1 MTAHEILSK
10 LPDLN
15 ILVLGDICL
24 DRWTY
29 YDPTTSEPSRETGLP
44 RIGVVKVESTAGA
57 SGTIA
62 NNLSDLGVGRVA
74 LLGVVGEDAH
84 GDELFRCLA
93 KRDIGV
99 DLVLHS
105 GGVQTFTYVKH
116 INLESGIE
124 DLPRVDYINTRPLP
138 AFLDAQIVQNVD
150 AFAHLFDAVI
160 VCDQA
165 ETNAGGV
172 ITANVRAA
180 LARFASAHPD
190 KVLWVD
196 SRSRAEHFRNVYL
209 KPNEQEARDA
219 SIRLL
224 AKDDPAAFA
233 RTLELRALV
242 VTHGERGVHC
252 YPSHAPARHIPAP
265 PVDNIVDI
273 CGAGDSFSAGA
284 VGALATGAPLEDALV
299 FGGLVASITITKK
312 GTGTAHPEE
321 VRASARRHGVLV

>member
-1 MTAHEILSK
+1 MTAHDILNK
-10 LPDLN
+10 LPERN
-15 ILVLGDICL
+15 ILVIGDICL
-24 DRWTY
+24 DRWSY
-29 YDPTTSEPSRETGLP
+29 YDPAASEPSRETGLN
-44 RIGVVKVESTAGA
+44 RVGVTRVDSTAGA
-57 SGTIA
+57 CGTIA
-62 NNLSDLGVGRVA
+62 NNLSDLGVGRVS
-74 LLGVVGEDAH
+74 LLGVIGEDAH

-99 DLVLHS
+99 DLVIHS
-105 GGVQTFTYVKH
+105 SGVQTFTYVKH
-116 INLESGIE
+116 INGDTGVE
-124 DLPRVDYINTRPLP
+124 DLPRVDYINTKPLP
-138 AFLDAQIVQNVD
+138 AFLEAQLVQNVD

-180 LARFASAHPD
+180 LARFASAHPN

-209 KPNEQEARDA
+209 KPNEQEAREA
-219 SIRLL
+219 SLRLL
-224 AKDDPAAFA
+224 GKDDPAALA

-242 VTHGERGVHC
+242 VTKGEKGVTA
-252 YPSHAPARHIPAP
+252 YEQSQTSEVPAP
-265 PVDNIVDI
+265 PAEKVVDI

-284 VGALATGAPLEDALV
+284 VSALSSGATLEESLQFAN
-299 FGGLVASITITKK
+299 LVASITITKR

-321 VRASARRHGVLV
+321 VRAAARRHSVLV

>member
-1 MTAHEILSK
+1 MTAHEILNK
-10 LPDLN
+10 LPELN
-15 ILVLGDICL
+15 ILVIGDICL
-24 DRWTY
+24 DRWCY
-29 YDPTTSEPSRETGLP
+29 YDPSTSEPSRETGIN
-44 RIGVVKVESTAGA
+44 RIGVVKVDSTAGA
-57 SGTIA
+57 CGTIA
-62 NNLSDLGVGRVA
+62 NNLSDLGVGRVS
-74 LLGVVGEDAH
+74 LLGVIGEDAH

-99 DLVLHS
+99 DLVIHS
-105 GGVQTFTYVKH
+105 AGVQTFTYVKH
-116 INLESGIE
+116 INSDTGVE

-138 AFLDAQIVQNVD
+138 AFLEAQMVQNID
-150 AFAHLFDAVI
+150 SFAHLFDAVI

-180 LARFASAHPD
+180 LARFASAYPG

-209 KPNEQEARDA
+209 KPNEQEAREA
-219 SIRLL
+219 ALRLL
-224 AKDDPAAFA
+224 GKDDPAAFT

-242 VTHGERGVHC
+242 VTQGDKGVAC
-252 YPSHAPARHIPAP
+252 YEQHQTTHIPAP
-265 PVDNIVDI
+265 PVEKIVDI

-284 VGALATGAPLEDALV
+284 VSALAGGATLQESLA
-299 FGGLVASITITKK
+299 FGNLVASITITKL

-321 VRASARRHGVLV
+321 VRAVSRRHSILA

>member
-1 MTAHEILSK
+1 MTAQEILNR
-10 LPDLN
+10 LPDRN
-15 ILVLGDICL
+15 VLVIGDICL
-24 DRWTY
+24 DRWCY
-29 YDPTTSEPSRETGLP
+29 YDPSTSEPSRETGLN
-44 RIGVVKVESTAGA
+44 RIGVTKVESTAGA
-57 SGTIA
+57 CGTIA

-99 DLVLHS
+99 DLVIHS
-105 GGVQTFTYVKH
+105 NGVQTFTYVKH
-116 INLESGIE
+116 INIDTGVE

-138 AFLDAQIVQNVD
+138 PFLEAQMVQNVD
-150 AFAHLFDAVI
+150 SFAHLFDAVI

-172 ITANVRAA
+172 ITPNVRAA
-180 LARFASAHPD
+180 LARFASAHPH

-209 KPNEQEARDA
+209 KPNEQEAREA
-219 SIRLL
+219 SLRLL
-224 AKDDPAAFA
+224 GKEDPAAFTRA
-233 RTLELRALV
+233 LDLRALV
-242 VTHGERGVHC
+242 VTRGGEGVAC
-252 YPSHAPARHIPAP
+252 YQQTRHFHVPSAP
-265 PVDNIVDI
+265 VSKIVDI

-284 VGALATGAPLEDALV
+284 VGALASGASLEEALH
-299 FGGLVASITITKK
+299 FGGLVASITITKR

-321 VRASARRHGVLV
+321 VRAAARHHSILV